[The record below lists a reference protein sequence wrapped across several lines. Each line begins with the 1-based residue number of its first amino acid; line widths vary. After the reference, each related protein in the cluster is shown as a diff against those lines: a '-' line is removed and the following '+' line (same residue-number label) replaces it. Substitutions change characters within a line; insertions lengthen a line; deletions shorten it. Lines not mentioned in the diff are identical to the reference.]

1 MENLCPVYR
10 KAVRAAKTAYYAEQ
24 FEANASNLR
33 KTWGLVRECQGKSPV
48 RDTIPSTFN
57 SHGEQVI
64 GDLNIANGF
73 NEFFARVGP
82 ELARKF
88 DDVDPKAFEQ
98 YLPPPVTLQKSSL
111 SVK

>member
-1 MENLCPVYR
+1 MP
-10 KAVRAAKTAYYAEQ
+10 
-24 FEANASNLR
+24 
-33 KTWGLVRECQGKSPV
+33 GKIPS
-48 RDTIPSTFN
+48 RDTIPSSFN
-57 SHGEQVI
+57 SHGEQVN